1 MHSKEYLEARKEFI
15 NCIIMSPIGIG
26 VPLILAF
33 KEWLPIMV
41 EERKKEHNFQ

>member
-15 NCIIMSPIGIG
+15 NCIVLSPIGIG

-33 KEWLPIMV
+33 KEWFPIMM
-41 EERKKEHNFQ
+41 KEKQKENNAG